1 MIIIVFIIM
10 ANPINFLNDMKNID
24 SNYIPGIRDN
34 FIAKIASE
42 IKENSSVIDIC
53 SGNKP
58 YEKLFKHCKYV
69 SHEFPGNKNIIDS
82 FRQETSIEHKK
93 HDIISPIDNIP
104 KPDNSFDFVICTE
117 VFEHIP
123 EPIKAMEELVR
134 ICKPNGKI
142 LITAPFTSGIHQEPY
157 HFYSGFS
164 PFFYNFLKDKFNLKI
179 LQFKSQG
186 DMFLLNHQ
194 EIGRCLSHKPSA
206 IIKTQDNLNILNLC
220 GSIITK
226 YLLNLSSYYSNS
238 INNTNTPENMMNVT
252 PGNRF
257 TLGYCVLYSKM

>member
-1 MIIIVFIIM
+1 M
-10 ANPINFLNDMKNID
+10 NNLINFFNDMKDID
-24 SNYIPGIRDN
+24 SNYNPDIRDN
-34 FIAKIASE
+34 FIAKIAAE
-42 IKENSSVIDIC
+42 IEDNSCVIDIC

-58 YEKLFKHCKYV
+58 YEKLFKHCKYT
-69 SHEFPGNKNIIDS
+69 SHEFPGNKNIIDT
-82 FRQETSIEHKK
+82 FRQETSIENKK

-104 KPDNSFDFVICTE
+104 IPDNSFDFVICTE

-164 PFFYNFLKDKFNLKI
+164 PFFYNFLKEKFNLKI
-179 LQFKSQG
+179 LKFISQG

-194 EIGRCLSHKPSA
+194 EIGRCLSYKPNI
-206 IIKTQDNLNILNLC
+206 IIKDQTNFNILNIC
-220 GSIITK
+220 ENIIKK
-226 YLLNLSSYYSNS
+226 YLLNLSSYYSDS
-238 INNTNTPENMMNVT
+238 INKTNTPENMMDLT
-252 PGNRF
+252 TGNQF
-257 TLGYCVLYSKM
+257 TIGYCVLYSKN